1 MKGKKSKKIIS
12 LLTIFVLIL
21 SLLPQF
27 GIIAKADATSSL
39 PTADTYAILVGDL
52 TNDLG
57 LGTNWDQKNTKAL
70 MKEYSKGIYE
80 LTVDFKATD
89 SSNNTIVYPKTYS
102 YKAAFNGQW
111 DSPKAL
117 GTDGGDKKI
126 TVSGPGKVTF
136 KVDYSAGKVYDSI
149 NDPSQF
155 KTSAS
160 LIGDFTANGGQ
171 KWNTADQTYDL
182 DYIGEGTYSKTFSLK
197 AGKYEYKTEYNH
209 AWNNGEVKDNV
220 SFLLAKDQD
229 VTFVSNPD
237 TGLCTDSI
245 NTPSVAST
253 VSLIG
258 DIRESLGGKNDWD
271 QTAKGYEFSQLTN
284 DGKFIFSRFFTEGTR
299 AYKAVENYAWNDGSL
314 PAGAGA
320 LNISIVIPKGGAYV
334 TFIADKKNK
343 TIIDSINNAADVS
356 TALGLT
362 APVVKLASPSENANG
377 TVTFSY
383 DNSTA
388 QSVYLAGTMNG
399 WSKTATK
406 LTKNDKG
413 RWTTTLRLPDAA
425 IKGSY
430 KFIVDGN
437 WITDPANSTALD
449 KDGNSTFSFDNYAG
463 RKVVVAGD
471 IQGVVPG
478 TTGGWD
484 PTSDITKMTY
494 LGDGSYSLT
503 LKILKAGTYQYKAA
517 MGSWDPENYGANGVD
532 HGSNIGI
539 TIPKA
544 EDVTFYYNDD
554 SHIITDSTVYTP
566 QDVSIE
572 GTGIAAGTKLSNKY
586 LTGVYSTKVTLP
598 KGTYNDITA
607 VLNGK
612 EYSYGNISVT
622 DDSREVTF
630 SFEPKTGTTFT
641 DLSSKAIDTDSIY
654 FNSRDEKYKSPYGAV
669 KLGDT
674 ITFNLQALKDDL
686 TLAKLVVD
694 APDGTQI
701 INLSKN
707 GTFDTDTAGKY
718 DRWSATYKPSSINM
732 YKYYFVV
739 SNGSDVKAYGDA
751 TGYYGPGKAGNI
763 GAVGEYGFNVYD
775 PTFKTPDW
783 MKNAVVYQIFPDRF
797 FNGDT
802 SNDYAKK
809 TARGAVKNEFVPN
822 WYSSPEDPN
831 IEYATDSNGKI
842 KVDANG
848 NKVIASNYTANVGDG
863 QWSDDLYGGDLKGIE
878 QKLDYLKSLG
888 VNTLYLNPI
897 SQSISNH
904 KYDTT
909 DYTHV
914 DSTLGTDEDYAE
926 LTKAATK
933 KGFHIILD
941 GVFNHVSD
949 DSLYFDRYGK
959 YIAAGKPLGAYQY
972 WSKVY
977 DLMNNNGISQADAES
992 QTVSYFTAK
1001 GITDLHYK
1009 DWFSI
1014 NNNVDAATDGDSAH
1028 YDYDGWNGNDSMP
1041 IIQHLNGSEINIA
1054 SWEKEI
1060 IDGPN
1065 SDVRTWLE
1073 NGANGWRLD
1082 AANVIVDDVFPKLRQ
1097 AAKEEGD
1104 NVIIG
1109 EIWDD
1114 ASKYLLGNEFDSVT
1128 NYRFRGALLDL
1139 ASGKGD
1145 AAKVT
1150 NELEL
1155 IREEYPKEAFEAMLN
1170 IAGSHDVERVLSYLD
1185 GVDGNAKSIAPA
1197 ASADAKAKN
1206 KLVPLLQ
1213 MTYAG
1218 APCIYYGDEAGMVGG
1233 ADPDNR
1239 KGMIW
1244 GEGDQSLVQ
1253 WYATLA
1259 NIRDAYPV
1267 LRTGDV
1273 VPETATGTDASS
1285 VLSFLRDDS
1294 SNNAL
1299 VAINQKNS
1307 DVSNIT
1313 ISTGTIPEG
1322 TVLTNV
1328 LNPTEKYT
1336 VKNGTVTINVPK
1348 QSGDILVVN
1357 YTAVTINTDGLK
1369 DAYDPSFK
1377 VADRTIVPTD
1387 SDEIKK
1393 IDSATGNSVVSVSN
1407 ENEEVSKAVLDEAK
1421 SKSVIPSITRGSTT
1435 FTFNDPNVITTIDN
1449 AGVTG
1454 LSLSAS
1460 ITLEN
1465 QAAANAAAAN
1475 SGAAIIATFKF
1486 DNNLPNGQFG
1496 GKVSV
1501 KTYIGTNYAGKTVYL
1516 YYLKPDGTT
1525 ELIASPVVT
1534 ADGYISFDITH
1545 CSDYFVT
1552 DKLLAVPGTPS
1563 TTTTATTAN
1572 ASTTSTTSTLGTS
1585 TGKLVQTGSIID
1597 ITVLISSALILILI
1611 GSTLILISR
1620 KKEV

>member
-1 MKGKKSKKIIS
+1 MKGKKSKKLIS
-12 LLTIFVLIL
+12 LLAIFLLIS

-27 GIIAKADATSSL
+27 SPIVKADTTL
-39 PTADTYAILVGDL
+39 PSIDTYAVLVGDL
-52 TNDLG
+52 TSDLG
-57 LGTNWDQKNTKAL
+57 LGTNWDQKNTKAI

-89 SSNNTIVYPKTYS
+89 ANNATIQYPKTYN

-117 GTDGGDKKI
+117 GDNGNNKAI
-126 TVSGPGKVTF
+126 TVTAPGKITF

-149 NDPSQF
+149 NDPGQF
-155 KTSAS
+155 KTAAS
-160 LIGDFTANGGQ
+160 LIGDFTANGG
-171 KWNTADQTYDL
+171 KSWDTTDQTYNL
-182 DYIGEGTYSKTFSLK
+182 NYIGEGTYSKTFSLK
-197 AGKYEYKTEYNH
+197 AGKYQYKTEYNH

-220 SFLLAKDQD
+220 SFTLSQDQD
-229 VTFVSNPD
+229 VTFVANPD
-237 TGLCTDSI
+237 SGLCTDSV
-245 NTPSVAST
+245 NTPSVSAA

-258 DIRESLGGKNDWD
+258 DVRESLGSNSSDDW
-271 QTAKGYEFSQLTN
+271 TVSAKGYEFSQLTN
-284 DGKFIFSRFFTEGTR
+284 DGKFIFSKFLTEGTR
-299 AYKAVENYAWNDGSL
+299 GYKVLENYAWNNGSL
-314 PAGAGA
+314 PSGAGA
-320 LNISIVIPKGGAYV
+320 ANVSIVIPKGGAYV

-343 TIIDSINNAADVS
+343 TIIDSINNAADV
-356 TALGLT
+356 ANILGLS
-362 APVVKLASPSENANG
+362 APESKLVSPSENANG

-383 DNSTA
+383 KSDTA
-388 QSVYLAGTMNG
+388 KAVYLAGTMNG
-399 WSKTATK
+399 WSQTATP
-406 LTKNDKG
+406 LTKDSKG
-413 RWTTTLRLPDAA
+413 IWTTTLRLPDDA
-425 IKGSY
+425 INGSY
-430 KFIVDGN
+430 KFVADGQ
-437 WITDPANSTALD
+437 WITDPANATALD
-449 KDGNSTFSFDNYAG
+449 KDGNSTFSFDKYTG

-471 IQGVVPG
+471 IQGVIPG
-478 TTGGWD
+478 QSSGWD

-494 LGDGSYSLT
+494 LGDGAYSLT
-503 LKILKAGTYQYKAA
+503 LKNVKAGSYQYKAA
-517 MGSWDPENYGANGVD
+517 MGSWDPENYGANGIN
-532 HGSNIGI
+532 HGSNISI

-554 SHIITDSTVYTP
+554 SHIILDSTVYTP
-566 QDVSIE
+566 LDISLK
-572 GTGIAAGTKLSNKY
+572 GTGITSGTKLLNKY
-586 LTGVYSTKVTLP
+586 LTGVYSTKVTLT
-598 KGTYNDITA
+598 KGSYSDISA
-607 VLNGK
+607 VYNGK
-612 EYSYGNISVT
+612 EYSYGNISIT
-622 DDSREVTF
+622 DASKEVTF

-641 DLSSKAIDTDSIY
+641 DVSSKTIDTDSLY
-654 FNSRDEKYKSPYGAV
+654 FNSRDENYKNPYGAV

-686 TLAKLVVD
+686 TVAKLVVD
-694 APDGTQI
+694 APDGTQV
-701 INLSKN
+701 INLNKN
-707 GTFDTDTAGKY
+707 GTFATDTTGKY
-718 DRWSATYKPSSINM
+718 DRWTCTYKPSSINM

-763 GAVGEYGFNVYD
+763 GTVGEYGFNVYD
-775 PTFKTPDW
+775 PSFKTPDW

-809 TARGAVKNEFVPN
+809 TARGTLKNEFISN
-822 WYSSPEDPN
+822 WYSLPEDPN
-831 IEYATDSNGKI
+831 IEYASDSSGKI
-842 KVDANG
+842 LVDANG
-848 NKVIASNYTANVGDG
+848 NKVIASNYKGNVGDG
-863 QWSDDLYGGDLKGIE
+863 QWSNDLYGGDLKGIE

-926 LTKAATK
+926 LTKAAAK

-949 DSLYFDRYGK
+949 DSIYFDRYGK
-959 YIAAGKPLGAYQY
+959 YVTAGKPLGAYQY

-977 DLMNNNGISQADAES
+977 DLMNSNSGLTQQDAEK
-992 QTVSYFTAK
+992 QVQSYFASI
-1001 GITDLHYK
+1001 GITDFKYK

-1014 NNNVDAATDGDSAH
+1014 SNTKIAATDGDPAH
-1028 YDYDGWNGNDSMP
+1028 YDYTGWNGYDSMP

-1060 IDGPN
+1060 IDGSD
-1065 SDVRTWLE
+1065 SDVRTWLK

-1082 AANVIVDDVFPKLRQ
+1082 AANVIADDVFPKLRQ

-1139 ASGKGD
+1139 ASGSGNT
-1145 AAKVT
+1145 AKVT
-1150 NELEL
+1150 DELEL

-1185 GVDGNAKSIAPA
+1185 GVDGNTKTYAPA
-1197 ASADAKAKN
+1197 ASDTAKAKN

-1239 KGMIW
+1239 RGMIW
-1244 GEGDQSLVQ
+1244 GEGDKDLVQ

-1259 NIRDAYPV
+1259 NIRNAYPV

-1273 VPETATGTDASS
+1273 VPETASGTDASS
-1285 VLSFLRDDS
+1285 VLAFLRNDS
-1294 SNNAL
+1294 TNNAL
-1299 VAINQKNS
+1299 VAINQKDS

-1313 ISTGTIPEG
+1313 ISTGAIPEG

-1328 LNPTEKYT
+1328 LNPSEKYT
-1336 VKNGTVTINVPK
+1336 VKNGAVTINVPK

-1369 DAYDPSFK
+1369 DAYDSSYK
-1377 VADRTIVPTD
+1377 VADRTD
-1387 SDEIKK
+1387 SDAITK
-1393 IDSATGNSVVSVSN
+1393 IISAAANSVVTVSN
-1407 ENEEVSKAVLDEAK
+1407 TDGTVSKNVFDEAK
-1421 SKSVIPSITRGSTT
+1421 AKSVIPQITRGNVT
-1435 FTFNDPNVITTIDN
+1435 FKFGDASVFNTIDN
-1449 AGVTG
+1449 AGG
-1454 LSLSAS
+1454 LTLSVS
-1460 ITLEN
+1460 NTLTNDTIAEN
-1465 QAAANAAAAN
+1465 LAKN
-1475 SGAAIIATFKF
+1475 SGANIIGKLKF

-1496 GKVSV
+1496 GKVTV
-1501 KTYIGTNYAGKTVYL
+1501 TAFIGTQYAGKTVYL

-1525 ELIASPVVT
+1525 ELIASPVVDSNGNIT
-1534 ADGYISFDITH
+1534 FDITH

-1552 DKLLAVPGTPS
+1552 DKLLSAATNTSGTGTS
-1563 TTTTATTAN
+1563 KTTTGTATSSTA
-1572 ASTTSTTSTLGTS
+1572 SSGTS
-1585 TGKLVQTGSIID
+1585 TATATKLVQTGSVID
-1597 ITVLISSALILILI
+1597 STVLISSALVLILV
-1611 GSTLILISR
+1611 GLTLILIAK
-1620 KKEV
+1620 KKEA